1 MSVRKWLLTA
11 GLVVAVSVAA
21 PRNASADWV
30 LTPFVGWNF
39 NGTADVTGTGGTS
52 FENKLEKKINYG
64 ASLAAM
70 GAGAVGFEVDFGY
83 SPNFFETGTATNGD
97 FDFANDSNVTTLTA
111 NAIVGAP
118 MGGVRPYVV
127 GGVGLIRS
135 NVGDAGD
142 FFDVQSKNDFG
153 FDVGGGVMGFFGS
166 NIGVRGDVRYF
177 RTFRGSEDNVTGLAL
192 GNLNFWRGSVGL
204 ALKF

>member
-1 MSVRKWLLTA
+1 MCVRKSIVTA
-11 GLVVAVSVAA
+11 VLAAAVMAAA

-30 LTPFVGWNF
+30 LTPFVGFNF
-39 NGTADVTGTGGTS
+39 KGTADVSDTAGVS
-52 FENKLEKKINYG
+52 LENKLEKKINYG
-64 ASLAAM
+64 ASLTAM
-70 GAGAVGFEVDFGY
+70 GGGAVGFEVDFGY

-97 FDFANDSNVTTLTA
+97 FDFTNDSNVTTLTA

-142 FFDVQSKNDFG
+142 FFDVKSKNDLG
-153 FDVGGGVMGFFGS
+153 FDV
-166 NIGVRGDVRYF
+166 
-177 RTFRGSEDNVTGLAL
+177 
-192 GNLNFWRGSVGL
+192 
-204 ALKF
+204 